1 MKLNHH
7 FEEISESYLFAE
19 VSRRVQAYRQ
29 SHPDHE
35 VISLGIGDVTRPL
48 CTVATQ
54 ALVEASREQGTPEGF
69 HGYGPEQGYLFLR
82 EAVQAYYRFMGA
94 QVEAEDI
101 FISDGA
107 KSDLGNFLD
116 LFDRENTVLIPDP
129 VYPVYRDTNQMAGR
143 PIRYLNAVR
152 ENGFLPMP
160 EEGMEGDIIYLCS
173 PNNPAGVVYTR
184 EQLQKWVDF
193 ALEHDAVI
201 FFDAAYEG
209 FIRDSSLPRS
219 IFTIPGAEKCA
230 VEFCSFS
237 KLAGFTGLRCGY
249 TVVPHTLMREGMSL
263 RKMWLRR
270 QTTKF
275 NGVPYP
281 VQRAAAAVL
290 TPEGLAQCR
299 ENIEVYRQNAALIS
313 QTLRECGIWHTGG
326 AHSPYLWL
334 ECPGKMDSWEFF
346 DMLLEKAHVVGTPGS
361 GFGQNGE
368 GYFRLTGF
376 GTPEN
381 TQKAMERFREVFG
394 KR

>member
-19 VSRRVQAYRQ
+19 VSRRVQAYRK

-54 ALVEASREQGTPEGF
+54 ALVEASQEQGTAEGF
-69 HGYGPEQGYLFLR
+69 HGYGPEQGYPFLR
-82 EAVQAYYRFMGA
+82 EAVQSYYRSMGA
-94 QVEAEDI
+94 EVEVDDI

-116 LFDRENTVLIPDP
+116 LFDRDNTVLIPDP

-219 IFTIPGAEKCA
+219 IFTIPGAERCA

-275 NGVPYP
+275 NGVSYP

-299 ENIEVYRQNAALIS
+299 ENIEVYRQNAAHIS
-313 QTLRECGIWHTGG
+313 QTLQECGIWHTGG

-346 DMLLEKAHVVGTPGS
+346 DTLLEKAHVVGTPGS
-361 GFGQNGE
+361 GFGKNGE

-381 TQKAMERFREVFG
+381 TQKAMERFRKVFG
-394 KR
+394 

>member
-19 VSRRVQAYRQ
+19 VSRRVQAYRK

-54 ALVEASREQGTPEGF
+54 ALVKASQEQGTAEGF
-69 HGYGPEQGYLFLR
+69 HGYGPEQGYPFLR
-82 EAVQAYYRFMGA
+82 EAVQSYYHSMGA
-94 QVEAEDI
+94 EVEVDDI

-116 LFDRENTVLIPDP
+116 LFDRDNTVLIPDP

-219 IFTIPGAEKCA
+219 IFTIPGAERCA

-275 NGVPYP
+275 NGVSYP
-281 VQRAAAAVL
+281 VQCAAAAVL

-299 ENIEVYRQNAALIS
+299 ENIEVYRQNAAKIS
-313 QTLRECGIWHTGG
+313 QVLQECGIWHTGG

-346 DMLLEKAHVVGTPGS
+346 DTLLEKADVVGTPGS
-361 GFGQNGE
+361 GFGKNGE

-381 TQKAMERFREVFG
+381 TQKAMERFRKVFG
-394 KR
+394 

>member
-54 ALVEASREQGTPEGF
+54 ALVKASQEQGTQEGF
-69 HGYGPEQGYLFLR
+69 HGYGPEQGYPFLR
-82 EAVQAYYRFMGA
+82 EAVQAYYRSMGA
-94 QVEAEDI
+94 EVQAEDI

-219 IFTIPGAEKCA
+219 IFTIPGADRCA

-299 ENIEVYRQNAALIS
+299 ESIEVYRQNAALIS
-313 QTLRECGIWHTGG
+313 QVLQECGIWHTGG

-346 DMLLEKAHVVGTPGS
+346 DMLLEKADVVGTPGS
-361 GFGQNGE
+361 GFGKNGE

-381 TQKAMERFREVFG
+381 TQKAMERFRKVFG
-394 KR
+394 